1 PAGLVQAAVRA
12 ARRDTVTPDEDRELL
27 YGGLDFEGWC
37 AQDVGTLIRAHAQR
51 PRVPWI
57 FKILR
62 SPARHD
68 VEYVTWRQLM
78 ERAGG
83 YARRYRE
90 LGLRDGAVVML
101 VLPQGIELIAAFV
114 GALLVGLVPSICA
127 HPSTKHSR
135 EAFAQWFGVVVER
148 SAARLVVTAPR
159 WAELLRDELA
169 R

>member
-114 GALLVGLVPSICA
+114 GALLRSEEHTSELQ
-127 HPSTKHSR
+127 SR
-135 EAFAQWFGVVVER
+135 ENLVC
-148 SAARLVVTAPR
+148 RL
-159 WAELLRDELA
+159 LLEKKNKTSTSQ
-169 R
+169 